1 MLRVGLW
8 GCGGVSGTHR
18 RAYDNLEKAG
28 VPVKL
33 VALCDI
39 NKENFNKFAGKF
51 IGQEIDV
58 LFEQSIAEN
67 TYEGLTPNYIR
78 VIVKSDRE
86 IHGEILKVKL
96 TDIKD
101 EYVEGTLV

>member
-1 MLRVGLW
+1 MENQIDPQMKQFRSEKLL
-8 GCGGVSGTHR
+8 
-18 RAYDNLEKAG
+18 NL
-28 VPVKL
+28 
-33 VALCDI
+33 

-67 TYEGLTPNYIR
+67 TYEGLTPNYKR
-78 VIVKSDRE
+78 VIVKIDRE

>member
-1 MLRVGLW
+1 MDYFSNTLGL
-8 GCGGVSGTHR
+8 
-18 RAYDNLEKAG
+18 NL
-28 VPVKL
+28 
-33 VALCDI
+33 
-39 NKENFNKFAGKF
+39 NKENFEKFAGKF
-51 IGQEIDV
+51 IGQEVDV
-58 LFEQSIAEN
+58 LFEQSISEN

-78 VIVKSDRE
+78 VVVNSDKD